1 MHKKINVEASS
12 KRRVRKVIKDTRLA
26 AGVDAAKIEANKAKA
41 LAAKSAPKTVV
52 AEGAKAAVVIQASVA
67 DAKAKKKA
75 MQEKRKK
82 QASAGPKPV
91 AAAKHAG
98 KGR

>member
-1 MHKKINVEASS
+1 MHKKINVEASA
-12 KRRVRKVIKDTRLA
+12 KRRVRKVIKDDRIA
-26 AGVDAAKIEANKAKA
+26 AGVDKAKVEANKKLAEARKAAPKPA
-41 LAAKSAPKTVV
+41 LA
-52 AEGAKAAVVIQASVA
+52 EGTKAAVVQQASVA

-75 MQEKRKK
+75 MQEKKK
-82 QASAGPKPV
+82 KAQAGPKPV